1 MALKLNAFVAAA
13 AVAFSA
19 AAAAQTTP
27 PTEPTTGRTTAP
39 GQIGTTPGQMQT
51 TPGDASQ
58 MTPAATDQTPP
69 TSAAATTAATA
80 ADVKKGS
87 AVYDQSGGTVGKIES
102 VSGKDAVLSTGTTR
116 ATVPISSFAKN
127 DKGLVIGMTKAEI
140 DAQAKKSAPKPK

>member
-39 GQIGTTPGQMQT
+39 GQTGTTPGQMQT

-87 AVYDQSGGTVGKIES
+87 VVYDQSGGMVGKIES
-102 VSGKDAVLSTGTTR
+102 VRGKDAVLSTGTTR